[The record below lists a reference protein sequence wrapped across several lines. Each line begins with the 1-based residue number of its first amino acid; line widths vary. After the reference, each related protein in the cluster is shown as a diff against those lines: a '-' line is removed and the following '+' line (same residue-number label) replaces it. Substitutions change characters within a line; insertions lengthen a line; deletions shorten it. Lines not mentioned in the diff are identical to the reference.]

1 MSDEKLP
8 QDIIFNDGY
17 KAGIKEMENLE
28 HRLQVVGNQARYYKG
43 MYLEARE
50 NWLERAACVVDTAC
64 KVDPSPEKLARAIR
78 DLKED

>member
-8 QDIIFNDGY
+8 QDIIFNAGY
-17 KAGIKEMENLE
+17 KAGIEERENLE

-43 MYLEARE
+43 MYLEAQE

-64 KVDPSPEKLARAIR
+64 KVDPSLRKLAQAIR
-78 DLKED
+78 DLKSE